1 MARFRS
7 VPTFGLT
14 IQMFSY
20 DVASMGQL
28 AARNFE
34 DILQC
39 CLPVFEG
46 LLPAQCNAQVQR
58 LVFIFAQWH
67 GLAKLCRH
75 TTETLGIMKKLT
87 AKLGSELCSFAEL
100 TNTMN
105 VSETLDKYA
114 RQKKRQAAAQALR
127 STQTTGLKAQSKAI
141 AHPQMPDGRR
151 KCLFNINTY
160 KVHAIGHYVH
170 TITEFGTTDSYST
183 QICELQHC
191 FVKNQFERTNKK
203 DVVQQMTRIGD
214 VASVLKRMD
223 LELEQRQ
230 VQLQSQDNK
239 CETAQLDTKA
249 LQSLLNGQPYTIGL
263 TKRSEDMIASIIRWV
278 HGQQHDDAMK
288 FFIPQ
293 LKRFFLAC
301 FLGSRDHP
309 KFNEQEIAEIR
320 FHQDR
325 MYRHKTLRVNYTSY
339 DVLHHQDLVNPSTS
353 NRFIMLPALS
363 EDGTNPPHPFIYAK
377 VLGIYHAQVSY
388 GRTVPRREDFVH
400 VRWLYYNTDTARQG
414 GWDAY
419 RLDHISYEPCCTDQ
433 DILDS
438 FDFVHPSNI
447 IRAIHLIPD
456 FQSGPS
462 NKLLNFAKLIAHD
475 SEEHWD
481 WKHYYVNRFVE
492 RDILM
497 RYLGGGIGHYRHIIH
512 GSENNL
518 GLDQNESE
526 TNEDPL
532 DMRGAGEN
540 TDVESED
547 DGSDVESGDE
557 RSDGNELICR
567 AQEQVS
573 DKEELSMD
581 EGNSEFGDDVL
592 DNGLEGD
599 FVDVDEDELH
609 GF

>member
-1 MARFRS
+1 
-7 VPTFGLT
+7 
-14 IQMFSY
+14 
-20 DVASMGQL
+20 
-28 AARNFE
+28 
-34 DILQC
+34 
-39 CLPVFEG
+39 
-46 LLPAQCNAQVQR
+46 
-58 LVFIFAQWH
+58 
-67 GLAKLCRH
+67 
-75 TTETLGIMKKLT
+75 MKKLT

-105 VSETLDKYA
+105 VSETPDKYA

-141 AHPQMPDGRR
+141 AHPQMPD
-151 KCLFNINTY
+151 
-160 KVHAIGHYVH
+160 
-170 TITEFGTTDSYST
+170 EFGTTDSYST
-183 QICELQHC
+183 QIVSRDCELQHC

-203 DVVQQMTRIGD
+203 DVVQQMTQIGD

-223 LELEQRQ
+223 LELEQWQ
-230 VQLQSQDNK
+230 VQLQSQDNN

-249 LQSLLNGQPYTIGL
+249 LQLLLNGQPYTIGL

-278 HGQQHDDAMK
+278 HGQQHNDAMK

-293 LKRFFLAC
+293 LKRFFLAR
-301 FLGSRDHP
+301 FLGSRNHP

-320 FHQDR
+320 FHQD
-325 MYRHKTLRVNYTSY
+325 H
-339 DVLHHQDLVNPSTS
+339 
-353 NRFIMLPALS
+353 
-363 EDGTNPPHPFIYAK
+363 
-377 VLGIYHAQVSY
+377 
-388 GRTVPRREDFVH
+388 
-400 VRWLYYNTDTARQG
+400 TARQG

-419 RLDHISYEPCCTDQ
+419 WLDHISYEPCCTDQ

-438 FDFVHPSNI
+438 FDFVHPSDI

-462 NKLLNFAKLIAHD
+462 NNLLNFAKLIVHN
-475 SEEHWD
+475 SKEHWD
-481 WKHYYVNRFVE
+481 WKHYYVNRFVD

-512 GSENNL
+512 GLENNL
-518 GLDQNESE
+518 GLDQNEQ
-526 TNEDPL
+526 NKRRPPRHA
-532 DMRGAGEN
+532 RGGRKHGCGERGRR
-540 TDVESED
+540 ERRGER
-547 DGSDVESGDE
+547 DE

-573 DKEELSMD
+573 DEEELSMD

>member
-1 MARFRS
+1 MARFQS

-67 GLAKLCRH
+67 GLAKLCCH

-114 RQKKRQAAAQALR
+114 RQKKQQAAAQALR

-203 DVVQQMTRIGD
+203 DVVQQMTQIGD

-249 LQSLLNGQPYTIGL
+249 LQLLLNGQPYTIGL

-301 FLGSRDHP
+301 FLGSRNHP

-320 FHQDR
+320 FHQD
-325 MYRHKTLRVNYTSY
+325 H
-339 DVLHHQDLVNPSTS
+339 
-353 NRFIMLPALS
+353 
-363 EDGTNPPHPFIYAK
+363 
-377 VLGIYHAQVSY
+377 
-388 GRTVPRREDFVH
+388 
-400 VRWLYYNTDTARQG
+400 TARQG

-419 RLDHISYEPCCTDQ
+419 WLDHISYKPCCTDQ

-481 WKHYYVNRFVE
+481 WKHYYVNRFVD